1 MYRVGAVTGGSIV
14 AVGGDV
20 VRDVLSFGRDDVY
33 VSFGFLSGGAAVAV
47 GPCFGRCGHMI
58 VYHSRKFG
66 DVESA
71 GSEIGGYEYRGRAVC
86 ELDYGIFAIV
96 LVKASMVEPYR

>member
-1 MYRVGAVTGGSIV
+1 
-14 AVGGDV
+14 
-20 VRDVLSFGRDDVY
+20 
-33 VSFGFLSGGAAVAV
+33 
-47 GPCFGRCGHMI
+47 MI